1 MAILRISWQKFDTA
15 VERYEIISL
24 ISLYVAFLLNSLVV
38 FCVYT
43 AHCTRY
49 YRRVRGHASFDG
61 SMDYS
66 SVNCMQ
72 EARILTVMFQQG
84 NDVVSFKEAN
94 FFLSFSSFFV
104 SFSF

>member
-49 YRRVRGHASFDG
+49 YR
-61 SMDYS
+61 
-66 SVNCMQ
+66 
-72 EARILTVMFQQG
+72 
-84 NDVVSFKEAN
+84 
-94 FFLSFSSFFV
+94 
-104 SFSF
+104 